1 MTLDTDNSPVQLR
14 QLKRQQQLQ
23 PKSDQED
30 DDWGGKAKQINTKSK
45 LPINKSF
52 VCSDVLS
59 TGAPSVT
66 AAAAAAAFHFS
77 FNCHCSHE
85 KREMRWSSCKHLF
98 STFIILPLALL
109 KVLAHFVLLFCFHRS
124 TFNFSVSASWL
135 IFFFFLP
142 LFLPSLSVFSL
153 ALS

>member
-14 QLKRQQQLQ
+14 QLKQQQQLQ

-30 DDWGGKAKQINTKSK
+30 DDWGGEAKQINTKSK

-85 KREMRWSSCKHLF
+85 DKTSIVQTSF
-98 STFIILPLALL
+98 FTFIILPLALL

-142 LFLPSLSVFSL
+142 LFLPLFLSF
-153 ALS
+153 LSPCPN

>member
-30 DDWGGKAKQINTKSK
+30 DDWGGEAKQINTKSK

-52 VCSDVLS
+52 ACSDVLS

-66 AAAAAAAFHFS
+66 AAAAAAFHFS

-85 KREMRWSSCKHLF
+85 KREMR
-98 STFIILPLALL
+98 
-109 KVLAHFVLLFCFHRS
+109 
-124 TFNFSVSASWL
+124 
-135 IFFFFLP
+135 
-142 LFLPSLSVFSL
+142 
-153 ALS
+153 